1 MKNSWLIVLA
11 PKASVQGGEDFE
23 TLPAFPA
30 ETVAGALEP
39 CPFLRRS
46 GLSFESALLG
56 PFELS
61 PDGVRFLS
69 LEDVADLPTLA
80 AIAEGLA
87 RGVGPVT
94 ILGEDQGVCVEV
106 KGGMAAEE
114 IEAALGDSAETTTES
129 SGPLRDLRPSL
140 NPPAFAP
147 GRPEKRILPP
157 LKRVLIV
164 TAILGVLGVPSA
176 LHRGTREL
184 LGCGGES
191 STMNVTMDPKL
202 ADTKAAMMYAHLFL
216 TGGQGCPPTPEG
228 WLEVPGT
235 GSPTSYLIFTA
246 ADGRRLVCDAWRN
259 PIRCNRVGSMLR
271 YTSFGPNGR
280 DDRGR
285 GDDIVESYPAR

>member
-1 MKNSWLIVLA
+1 MKDSWLIVLA
-11 PKASVQGGEDFE
+11 PQAIVQGGEDFE

-46 GLSFESALLG
+46 GLGFESALLG
-56 PFELS
+56 RFELP

-69 LEDVADLPTLA
+69 LEDVADLRGIA
-80 AIAEGLA
+80 AIAECLA

-94 ILGEDQGVCVEV
+94 ILGEDPGVCLGV
-106 KGGMAAEE
+106 KGGMAAPE
-114 IEAALGDSAETTTES
+114 IAAALGGSSPSEVES
-129 SGPLRDLRPSL
+129 PGPLRNRRPSPD
-140 NPPAFAP
+140 PPAFAP

-157 LKRVLIV
+157 LKQVLIV

-184 LGCGGES
+184 LGCGGGPS
-191 STMNVTMDPKL
+191 AMSAPMDPAL

-216 TGGQGCPPTPEG
+216 TGGGDRSPTPEG
-228 WLEVPGT
+228 WLEVPRT
-235 GSPTSYLIFTA
+235 GSSTSYLIFTA
-246 ADGRRLVCDAWRN
+246 ADGRRYVCDGWRN
-259 PIRCNRVGSMLR
+259 PIRCSRVGSMFR